1 MGEIA
6 VHRAELRRSVLPAG
20 SNNKSLAPLDARA
33 HPSHTLETKSFDS
46 QA

>member
-6 VHRAELRRSVLPAG
+6 AHCAESRCSVLPAG
-20 SNNKSLAPLDARA
+20 SNNKSLAPLD
-33 HPSHTLETKSFDS
+33 PGLTLATHCETKSFDS